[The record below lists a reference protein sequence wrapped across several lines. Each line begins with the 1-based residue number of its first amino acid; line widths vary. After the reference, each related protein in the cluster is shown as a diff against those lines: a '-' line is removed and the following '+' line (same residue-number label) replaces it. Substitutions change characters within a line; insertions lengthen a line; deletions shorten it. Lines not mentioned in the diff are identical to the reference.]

1 VINSLGG
8 EQNNVVFMGRRSFRM
23 EIAGGSGSNELA
35 IPMSASSVPTARIFA
50 SDRERA
56 GWESAAAA
64 LRPTSGRSNASLVA
78 LCLTTFGLGIA
89 LTLTFNGRAAPRR
102 APEAAAV
109 EPAQVAAP
117 AAPAPAEPTMVIQ
130 PMPVAAPTDAELLAG
145 FPLPPARRPLAKPAR
160 AARPRP
166 LRAARSAD
174 SADAEAS
181 TSADPFADPAPTTKA
196 TVTATAKATVK
207 PTAKPWVDPFAE

>member
-23 EIAGGSGSNELA
+23 EIAGGAGSNELA

-78 LCLTTFGLGIA
+78 LCLTTFVLGIA

-109 EPAQVAAP
+109 PPAQVAAP
-117 AAPAPAEPTMVIQ
+117 APTEPTMVIQ
-130 PMPVAAPTDAELLAG
+130 PMPVAGPTDAELLAG

-166 LRAARSAD
+166 LRAAQPAPS
-174 SADAEAS
+174 AEAEA
-181 TSADPFADPAPTTKA
+181 SADPFADPAPTTKPA
-196 TVTATAKATVK
+196 TKPTTK